1 VSFRTVC
8 HVIGTVCHVITVRSA
23 TSALYGLY
31 GQVQSA
37 SQNFAC
43 LARRTECDIF
53 LIRTP
58 FAIKII
64 PPESGRRAGRHGVGF
79 VGIRALS
86 FLSIF
91 HALTG
96 SWIRFRITYGVT
108 KTRGD
113 QISTSELKNK
123 DIFNTK
129 VFTHVLLYNSQYM
142 ESCALVGTIYN
153 CGDPTL
159 RSSQNHAIGW
169 HVVARMGECHCP
181 EALYVSKLRKVDC
194 FSSPKEHV

>member
-1 VSFRTVC
+1 VSPFYWSIRTLKTPNPCDTWHVLVTPRVLPYGLPRHRYGLPRQHCTVC
-8 HVIGTVCHVITVRSA
+8 HVSTVRSA

-86 FLSIF
+86 FLSISY
-91 HALTG
+91 ALMAPG
-96 SWIRFRITYGVT
+96 SDF
-108 KTRGD
+108 
-113 QISTSELKNK
+113 
-123 DIFNTK
+123 
-129 VFTHVLLYNSQYM
+129 
-142 ESCALVGTIYN
+142 
-153 CGDPTL
+153 
-159 RSSQNHAIGW
+159 
-169 HVVARMGECHCP
+169 
-181 EALYVSKLRKVDC
+181 
-194 FSSPKEHV
+194 